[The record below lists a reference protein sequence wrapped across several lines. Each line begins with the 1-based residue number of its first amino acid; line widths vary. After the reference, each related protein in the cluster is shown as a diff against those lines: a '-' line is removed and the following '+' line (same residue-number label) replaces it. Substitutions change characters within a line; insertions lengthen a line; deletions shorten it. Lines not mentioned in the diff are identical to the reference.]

1 MNSIHDEL
9 LDDPAGP
16 AAQSW
21 PDGLGRAVAVLVTD
35 TLAWGVG
42 LAVAMLSAP
51 AQLGLVWFALVAVMT
66 QIAVG
71 QAAVGRHLKL
81 RTIVLGLILAIATAS
96 GFALSVSAQVATD
109 WPGCLI
115 LASSASA
122 VSFGARVSYLLV
134 RKKRQ
139 ARLPEL
145 APEPECTFAATLD
158 LHWLPQLEIRTARV
172 AARPQ
177 MAGADLSSR
186 TA

>member
-9 LDDPAGP
+9 LGEPVGP
-16 AAQSW
+16 AEQNW

-42 LAVAMLSAP
+42 LAVAMFSAP
-51 AQLGLVWFALVAVMT
+51 AQLGLVWFALVAAMT
-66 QIAVG
+66 QLAVG
-71 QAAVGRHLKL
+71 QVAVGRHLRL
-81 RTIVLGLILAIATAS
+81 RPVALGLILAITTAS
-96 GFALSVSAQVATD
+96 GFALAVSAQVATD
-109 WPGCLI
+109 WRGCLI

-122 VSFGARVSYLLV
+122 VSLGARVSYLRV
-134 RKKRQ
+134 RKTRQ

-145 APEPECTFAATLD
+145 VPDPACTFAATLD
-158 LHWLPQLEIRTARV
+158 LHWLPQLEVRTARV

-177 MAGADLSSR
+177 MAGTDLSSR